1 MKRILLLAVL
11 AVFVMMPLSSF
22 AKTAI
27 SDSDMAA
34 VTAQEGVTIN
44 MSNFNIDDIQIGV
57 QGWGDLDGFAG
68 YTGAGWVGANIT
80 TVAGAS
86 GHFIT
91 LTGDLTVD
99 VGTNAGV
106 TAVRLGLPGISV
118 DGSVTQVMRLAT
130 TAAGLETST
139 QILGR
144 AYMSGIV
151 LATSGYLV
159 ISAH

>member
-34 VTAQEGVTIN
+34 LTAQEGVTID
-44 MSNFNIDDIQIGV
+44 MSHFNIDDIQIGV
-57 QGWGDLDGFAG
+57 QGWGDSGFTIGATV
-68 YTGAGWVGANIT
+68 YTEGWVGANIVT
-80 TVAGAS
+80 TGS
-86 GHFIT
+86 PFIT
-91 LTGDLTVD
+91 LSGELTID
-99 VGTNAGV
+99 VGTNAGTTYV
-106 TAVRLGLPGISV
+106 MLGLPGVNIN
-118 DGSVTQVMRLAT
+118 GSVTQTLRLAD

-144 AYMSGIV
+144 AYMSGIT
-151 LATSGYLV
+151 LATSGYLL